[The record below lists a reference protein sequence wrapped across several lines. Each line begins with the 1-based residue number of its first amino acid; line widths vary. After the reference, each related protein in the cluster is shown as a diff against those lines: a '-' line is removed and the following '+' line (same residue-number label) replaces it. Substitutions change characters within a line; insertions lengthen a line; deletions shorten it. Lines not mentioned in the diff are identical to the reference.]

1 MHVEIEENKDGSW
14 LVSVDN
20 QDSVY
25 YGDNLIPDSL
35 SLISML
41 EEIFIYEM

>member
-1 MHVEIEENKDGSW
+1 MRVEINEQSDGTW
-14 LVSVDN
+14 LVQIDN

-25 YGDNLIPDSL
+25 YGDNIVPDSL

-41 EEIFIYEM
+41 EEVFIYDM